1 MCVLGDQSTPRH
13 HGWKKFLSAQ
23 THHNMS
29 KCSGEKNFFPP
40 KLTTTC
46 QHVRRKKFLSTHTHP
61 HTHPHRWKNFLSAQ
75 TQHLQAKK
83 ISFRPNFS
91 PTLLPFLGKHQT
103 LFNRVLLRW
112 NLLGH
117 IINILE
123 PCSQSLVGFEKCKVS
138 LTLEF
143 QQMMTQ
149 VLCLMRPSFALDFY
163 FLQTYFDIF
172 HSFQL
177 DFHSLLGPIYM

>member
-1 MCVLGDQSTPRH
+1 MCRCVLGDQSTPRV
-13 HGWKKFLSAQ
+13 KKISFRP
-23 THHNMS
+23 NS
-29 KCSGEKNFFPP
+29 KCSGEKIFFPP

-46 QHVRRKKFLSTHTHP
+46 QHVRRKNFLST

-75 TQHLQAKK
+75 NQNVQAKK